1 MLESFDQM
9 ALINSGRLIEQ
20 MDLIIDGVNRLERRI
35 ESLEE
40 QFTEAER
47 RIKLEQQWRN
57 DKFGWRYD

>member
-40 QFTEAER
+40 RLAEVER
-47 RIKLEQQWRN
+47 RIKLEQQWRK